1 MVRFDQTYTERL
13 KQITT
18 MNKHDYGSAEFYAE
32 LFSDI
37 LADAQSE
44 NPQIGNNIV
53 AGFKL
58 AISEWREYHRNQAEE
73 YDRLYFE
80 KE

>member
-1 MVRFDQTYTERL
+1 
-13 KQITT
+13 